1 MWVQQWPLPKEKAEA
16 ALELI
21 QDQLQA
27 GHIRPSTSPWNT
39 PIFVIKKRS
48 GKWRLLHDLRAVNA
62 QMQPLGAVQR
72 GMPALSALPQ
82 NWPVYVIDLK
92 DCFFSIPLHPDDSP
106 RFAFTLPTINQEK
119 PDLRYEWI
127 MLPQGMTNSPTMC
140 QLFVDAVIEPIRHK
154 FPKNRCLH
162 YMDDILISG
171 KDLPSL
177 EQMLRQLVST
187 LRAANLHIAPDKI
200 QRSEIAQYLGTKIT
214 SSQVSPLKLV
224 IRRDT
229 ILSLHDMQKLVGD
242 INWIRPYL
250 ALPNSKLKPLFDLLK
265 GDPDLNS
272 SRELT
277 PEAEVALQAVERAL
291 TTAALRRINPEKT
304 FALCVLKTARQ
315 PTAVIWQQGPLL
327 WVHPKMSPAKAIDH
341 YPDAVASLSL
351 EGISRAIQ
359 HFGVPPSSLHVPY
372 TREQIETLTT
382 CLDSWAILRC
392 TFQGTI
398 DNSQKTHYFSLLQYT
413 L

>member
-1 MWVQQWPLPKEKAEA
+1 MLTIDINGRPIKGLLDTGADRSIISQKDWPSSWPTDVASQSLQGLGFVHAPKVSASLLTWRDKEGHSGHFRPFVLQLPVSLWGRDILTDMGVTLTNIYSQKAHSM
-16 ALELI
+16 LLKQGYI
-21 QDQLQA
+21 PGKGLGVHLQ
-27 GHIRPSTSPWNT
+27 GRTSPIQGS
-39 PIFVIKKRS
+39 PKQDKK

-72 GMPALSALPQ
+72 GMPALSVLPQ
-82 NWPVYVIDLK
+82 IWPVYVIDLK
-92 DCFFSIPLHPDDSP
+92 DCFYSIPLHPDDSP

-272 SRELT
+272 S
-277 PEAEVALQAVERAL
+277 
-291 TTAALRRINPEKT
+291 
-304 FALCVLKTARQ
+304 
-315 PTAVIWQQGPLL
+315 
-327 WVHPKMSPAKAIDH
+327 
-341 YPDAVASLSL
+341 
-351 EGISRAIQ
+351 
-359 HFGVPPSSLHVPY
+359 
-372 TREQIETLTT
+372 
-382 CLDSWAILRC
+382 
-392 TFQGTI
+392 
-398 DNSQKTHYFSLLQYT
+398 
-413 L
+413 